1 MMGQLLCEDIYGELE
16 LINELKKILPEKF
29 PYIKNVES
37 FTKFNDSNI
46 PNSQIQVFIQ
56 VVDTYDAAVVGQV
69 EAVVMF
75 VFAIKD
81 NDGDYSLIKIGR
93 EFMKNIS
100 NINSNNILG
109 IISNNVGEPRF
120 EKDKTIW
127 FRKFV
132 TTLRYK

>member
-1 MMGQLLCEDIYGELE
+1 MGKLLCEDIYGEYE
-16 LINELKKILPEKF
+16 LVNELTKLLPKQF
-29 PYIKNVES
+29 PYIHKVES

-46 PNSQIQVFIQ
+46 QNSKIHAFIQ
-56 VVDTYDAAVVGQV
+56 VVDTYDAAIAGQV

-81 NDGDYSLIKIGR
+81 NDGDYSLMKIGR

-100 NINSNNILG
+100 KINSNNILG
-109 IISNNVGEPRF
+109 IISNSVGEPRF

-132 TTLRYK
+132 TTVRYK